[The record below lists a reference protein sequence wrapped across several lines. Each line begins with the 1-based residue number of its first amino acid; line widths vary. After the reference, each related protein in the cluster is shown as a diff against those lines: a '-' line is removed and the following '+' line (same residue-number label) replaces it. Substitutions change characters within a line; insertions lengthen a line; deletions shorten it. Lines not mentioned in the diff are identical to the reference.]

1 VLLYLQKPGFRC
13 GVNDLCALGGC
24 YAAVIRS

>member
-1 VLLYLQKPGFRC
+1 LQKPGFRC